1 MTESP
6 EGPLFESRQ
15 QISTDYL
22 QTGGFS
28 SCRMSLRL
36 FIMKSKPR
44 QGITLPMGPGCV
56 IGSLLCFGRN
66 VLLLC
71 FGSTFTHGPITRYAT
86 LAFALTTPVRPDGVT
101 TWYAAVIP
109 RSCFTPYL
117 PVSGFVGQVRNMHER
132 RRAVSEQERLHGSK
146 FPWKSRDVCLNSQIF
161 SLRQFTNK
169 VWIAIQV
176 INFDQSYPLYRWL

>member
-1 MTESP
+1 MAESP

-36 FIMKSKPR
+36 LRERSKPR
-44 QGITLPMGPGCV
+44 QGITLSMGPGCV

-101 TWYAAVIP
+101 TWYAAVIA
-109 RSCFTPYL
+109 RCRFTPYL
-117 PVSGFVGQVRNMHER
+117 PFCGFVGQVRNIHESG
-132 RRAVSEQERLHGSK
+132 RAVSE
-146 FPWKSRDVCLNSQIF
+146 
-161 SLRQFTNK
+161 
-169 VWIAIQV
+169 
-176 INFDQSYPLYRWL
+176 